1 MYVLASII
9 GILAIITWILSIQN
23 KDKKG
28 ILIYQVV
35 ANILYFIQYY
45 LLNAYSAYLINFI
58 TAFRC
63 LGFYLEEKKYD
74 RVSNNSFLFFTI
86 LIIIIGIF
94 TYNGILSLLPII
106 TGLIYMYSVWQNNL
120 NTTRYLFI
128 IAAFIWLYFNLSVGA
143 YINIVGNIFEIISGI
158 VSIIRFRRK

>member
-1 MYVLASII
+1 MYVLINII

-28 ILIYQVV
+28 ILIYQIV

-45 LLNAYSAYLINFI
+45 LLNAYSACLMNFI
-58 TAFRC
+58 TAVRC
-63 LGFYLEEKKYD
+63 LKFYLEEKKYD
-74 RVSNNSFLFFTI
+74 KVSNNSFMFFTI

-106 TGLIYMYSVWQNNL
+106 ASLIYMYSVWQNNL

-128 IAAFIWLYFNLSVGA
+128 VAAFIWFYYNFSIGA
-143 YINIVGNIFEIISGI
+143 YINVVGNIFEIVSGI
-158 VSIIRFRRK
+158 ISIIRFRRK